1 MYKLLTNFTVKLF
14 LYIKVNYSIMA
25 VVIDTYAD
33 EDRMKEDVNQVGT
46 TDTEILNLITRSNED
61 ASSRLNAIFLDNVD
75 FNDLPGWFVD
85 LATRLAV
92 KIYWDKSNGTP
103 ESSEKIKEIV
113 EESKQILIKRFFP
126 VTFRS

>member
-1 MYKLLTNFTVKLF
+1 
-14 LYIKVNYSIMA
+14 MA
-25 VVIDTYAD
+25 VVIDTFAD
-33 EDRMKEDVNQVGT
+33 EDRMKQDIDQVGT
-46 TDTEILNLITRSNED
+46 TNTEILNLITRSNED
-61 ASSRLNAIFLDNVD
+61 ASSRLEAIFLDNVD

-103 ESSEKIKEIV
+103 ESSEKIEEII
-113 EESKQILIKRFFP
+113 EEAEQILIKRFFP